1 MHFWGLTIDTV
12 TTIILVLA
20 VGLSVDYASHV
31 AHTFMI
37 LPGTRYRKSWSAVI
51 SNPDLFLFSFKQSE
65 IWARGSVW
73 FVFKSRVISL
83 RSIGKVLF
91 TVLALQ
97 FLIQLQKYQI

>member
-37 LPGTRYRKSWSAVI
+37 LPGTRYRKSWAKVI
-51 SNPDLFLFSFKQSE
+51 LNPDLSRQLQTECGLGTRYMVGGSLFSRRE
-65 IWARGSVW
+65 
-73 FVFKSRVISL
+73 
-83 RSIGKVLF
+83 
-91 TVLALQ
+91 
-97 FLIQLQKYQI
+97 

>member
-37 LPGTRYRKSWSAVI
+37 LPGTRYRKSWSEVI
-51 SNPDLFLFSFKQSE
+51 LNPDISLFSVKQSGT
-65 IWARGSVW
+65 WVR
-73 FVFKSRVISL
+73 
-83 RSIGKVLF
+83 
-91 TVLALQ
+91 
-97 FLIQLQKYQI
+97 Y

>member
-37 LPGTRYRKSWSAVI
+37 LPGTRYRKSML
-51 SNPDLFLFSFKQSE
+51 NPDLPLSVSNRGGSGYEIRSEVVLFS
-65 IWARGSVW
+65 
-73 FVFKSRVISL
+73 SRE
-83 RSIGKVLF
+83 
-91 TVLALQ
+91 
-97 FLIQLQKYQI
+97 

>member
-51 SNPDLFLFSFKQSE
+51 LNLDLSLFNVKKSAVRVRYKVGGTLFSGRE
-65 IWARGSVW
+65 
-73 FVFKSRVISL
+73 
-83 RSIGKVLF
+83 
-91 TVLALQ
+91 
-97 FLIQLQKYQI
+97 

>member
-51 SNPDLFLFSFKQSE
+51 LNPDLSLFSVKKS
-65 IWARGSVW
+65 AVW
-73 FVFKSRVISL
+73 VRYKA
-83 RSIGKVLF
+83 GGTLF
-91 TVLALQ
+91 SGREQ
-97 FLIQLQKYQI
+97 FHFAI